1 MDASNAIV
9 QSLVRKS
16 LYAAQGVPTGK
27 IQLPLYVN
35 GMYPANGD
43 EHWAFGNVRFD
54 WSESIPRGPI
64 RWHHANTDTPLD

>member
-54 WSESIPRGPI
+54 WSESNSLRPTGP
-64 RWHHANTDTPLD
+64 HQADTETLS